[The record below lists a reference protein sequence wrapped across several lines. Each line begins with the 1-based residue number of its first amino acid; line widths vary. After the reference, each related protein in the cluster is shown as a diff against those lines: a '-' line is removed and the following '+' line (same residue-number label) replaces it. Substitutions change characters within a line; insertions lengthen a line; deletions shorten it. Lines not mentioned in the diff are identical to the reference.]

1 MIVNIFDYNMAFQ
14 NAHRALLVKHGRI
27 PSPNH
32 MTILQKLWQQEYG
45 IRIIVGNCRFEK
57 LDFATQQDA
66 TLFLLRW
73 S

>member
-1 MIVNIFDYNMAFQ
+1 
-14 NAHRALLVKHGRI
+14 
-27 PSPNH
+27 